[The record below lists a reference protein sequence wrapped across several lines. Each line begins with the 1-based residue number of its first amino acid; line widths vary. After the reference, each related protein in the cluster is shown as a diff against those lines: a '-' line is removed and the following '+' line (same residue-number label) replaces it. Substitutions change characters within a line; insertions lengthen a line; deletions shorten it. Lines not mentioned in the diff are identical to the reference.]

1 MRFHHTGPAPKGR
14 NDLQTIK
21 SLFPYIWHF
30 KWRVFAAMACL
41 VAAKVASVIMPRFL
55 KDIVDKLGVPAT
67 AIVLPVAALIGYG
80 FARLSTSVF
89 GELRDALFA
98 RVTQGS
104 IRRIAT
110 RLFGHLFSLSIRFHL
125 QRQTGG
131 LSRDIERGTKGIG
144 FLLNFMVFNI

>member
-1 MRFHHTGPAPKGR
+1 M
-14 NDLQTIK
+14 
-21 SLFPYIWHF
+21 
-30 KWRVFAAMACL
+30 
-41 VAAKVASVIMPRFL
+41 
-55 KDIVDKLGVPAT
+55 
-67 AIVLPVAALIGYG
+67 VLPVAALLGYG
-80 FARLSTSVF
+80 FARLASSVF

-110 RLFGHLFSLSIRFHL
+110 QLFKHLFALSLRFHM

-144 FLLNFMVFNI
+144 FLRSEAHTSELQSLMRTSYAVFGWKKKR